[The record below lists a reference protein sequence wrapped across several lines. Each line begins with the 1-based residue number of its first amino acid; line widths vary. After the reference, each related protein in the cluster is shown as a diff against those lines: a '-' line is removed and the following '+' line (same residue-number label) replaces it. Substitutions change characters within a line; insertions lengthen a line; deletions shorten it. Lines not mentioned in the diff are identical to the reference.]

1 MDISIDTELE
11 KQLKD
16 ILKNTSFKNLTE
28 LINFILLEYITQRQ
42 EKAAEQKIND
52 KEILENRLKNLG
64 YL

>member
-1 MDISIDTELE
+1 MDISLDTELE